1 MSVMMNNY
9 ERKLVGKL
17 QVTLSKR
24 EAEETLR
31 DIRECMYGNPYTQ
44 IRAEHY
50 VQPDGTEIDMYPD
63 IEELIKEYY
72 EGTLNEETY

>member
-31 DIRECMYGNPYTQ
+31 DIRECM
-44 IRAEHY
+44 
-50 VQPDGTEIDMYPD
+50 
-63 IEELIKEYY
+63 
-72 EGTLNEETY
+72 